1 MISLSYDV
9 IVIGS
14 GPGGQKAAIQA
25 AKSGKNVALIERERR
40 VGGNCVYQGTIPSK
54 TLREAALTVVK
65 LQRSAEVF
73 DFTLPQDLAINQLMM
88 RLENVLDAHS
98 SFLNKQMERND
109 ITVLQGRGK
118 LVSQNSVEVQSIDG
132 SLVTLQGDVIV
143 LATGSRPRT
152 PSDIDVDHEH
162 IFDSDSILHMH
173 YLPESM
179 TVLGAGV
186 IACEYASVFQQ
197 LGVKTTIVNKADR
210 PLGFMDPEITD
221 RFVNNFEQAGG
232 IYLGNKNILSCEF
245 NGLSGVTT
253 TLADGSAIES
263 EKVLFALGRSA
274 NVEGLGLESVGIEC
288 DNRGQIKVNEYYQTN
303 VENIYAVGD
312 VIGWPALAS
321 CSMEQG
327 RRAICHALNIDV
339 GHKFSVVPIG
349 IYAVPELASVGV
361 SMSEAREEYANPVV
375 GQAQFSEIARGQ
387 IIGETNGML
396 RLIVDGD
403 TERVIGT
410 QVVGEGATELV
421 HLGQMALL
429 NKDKYTIFLDNVFNF
444 PTLGESYRVAALHI
458 FNQLHGANAES

>member
-1 MISLSYDV
+1 MIPLSYDV

-25 AKSGKNVALIERERR
+25 AKTGKSVAMIERERR
-40 VGGNCVYQGTIPSK
+40 IGGNCVYQGTIPSK

-65 LQRSAEVF
+65 LQRSAKVF
-73 DFTLPQDLAINQLMM
+73 DFSLPQDIAINQLMM
-88 RLENVLDAHS
+88 RLENVLEAHS
-98 SFLNKQMERND
+98 GFLEKQIQRND
-109 ITVLQGRGK
+109 ITMLQGRGR
-118 LVSQNSVEVQSIDG
+118 LASQHSVEIESIDG
-132 SLVTLQGDVIV
+132 SLLTLQADIIV

-152 PSDIDVDHEH
+152 PTDMDVDHEH

-179 TVLGAGV
+179 AVLGAGV

-197 LGVKTTIVNKADR
+197 LGVKTTIVDKSPR
-210 PLGFMDPEITD
+210 PLSFLDPEITD

-232 IYLGNKNILSCEF
+232 MFVGDKKVTNCEF
-245 NGLSGVTT
+245 NGLSGVRT
-253 TLADGSAIES
+253 TLSDGSTIET

-274 NVEGLGLESVGIEC
+274 NVEGLGLEAVGV
-288 DNRGQIKVNEYYQTN
+288 DLGPRGHIAVNENYQTS
-303 VENIYAVGD
+303 VPNIYAVGD
-312 VIGWPALAS
+312 VIGWPSLAS

-327 RRAICHALNIDV
+327 RRAMCHAFGVDV

-361 SMSEAREEYANPVV
+361 SMAEAVQQYERPVV
-375 GQAQFSEIARGQ
+375 GQAKFSEIARGQ
-387 IIGETNGML
+387 IIGDTNGML
-396 RLIVDGD
+396 RLIVDAQ
-403 TERVIGT
+403 TEAVIGT

-429 NKDKYTIFLDNVFNF
+429 NRDKYTIFLDNVFNF
-444 PTLGESYRVAALHI
+444 PTLGEAYRIAALDI
-458 FNQLHGANAES
+458 FNQLSGSSE